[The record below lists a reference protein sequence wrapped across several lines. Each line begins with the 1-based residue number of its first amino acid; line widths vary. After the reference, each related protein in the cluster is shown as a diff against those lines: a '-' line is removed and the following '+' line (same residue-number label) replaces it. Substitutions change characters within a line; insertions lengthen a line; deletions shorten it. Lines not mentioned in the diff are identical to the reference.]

1 MHLRLRP
8 IKNTNKKYHKYT
20 DIQHTAKIPKKSFV
34 KFAVTIF
41 RCYYCCCYMFAL
53 QQKTK
58 KKKLKKKPKKKY
70 HTPHTLFLPRVRACL
85 PACVCVRSYR
95 VYAIYAFVSDQPRD
109 ALTLSYAS
117 NLYWPMASRRA
128 WPHSHPVAPRPMLL
142 KLPTIRIMAAP
153 VAPTCRHI

>member
-8 IKNTNKKYHKYT
+8 IKNTNKNTTNTPINTLQKYRKIFCQICGN
-20 DIQHTAKIPKKSFV
+20 DISLLLLLLLYVRPA
-34 KFAVTIF
+34 
-41 RCYYCCCYMFAL
+41 
-53 QQKTK
+53 TK
-58 KKKLKKKPKKKY
+58 KKHLKKPKKKN